1 MHLLIFIQGKPSASA
16 MRSGA
21 FRLSESPKSLHKIA
35 MTEFVR
41 TLRHYC
47 RNPRCR
53 MKLKAPVENPREAFC
68 TKGCHSSFY
77 RKRCLVCEAEMVRRT
92 ENQLICGKRGCRN
105 ALEARSGL
113 GRYLPLPDGVSPL
126 GKPINTGL
134 KSSPADYRPWYIIA
148 AGAAISANTFFC
160 ATAGSSLI

>member
-1 MHLLIFIQGKPSASA
+1 MHLLVSSKGKPSACDW
-16 MRSGA
+16 RSGA

-35 MTEFVR
+35 MTEFVQ

-105 ALEARSGL
+105 GLETRSGL
-113 GRYLPLPDGVSPL
+113 GRYLPPPDGVSPL
-126 GKPINTGL
+126 GKPI
-134 KSSPADYRPWYIIA
+134 KSGIKSADFDDRPWYIVVA
-148 AGAAISANTFFC
+148 
-160 ATAGSSLI
+160 